1 MRMDIEF
8 SPGALGQRMSAA
20 AREIDGPGFLQGGMN
35 GKRLC
40 SIGHPAALRE
50 ERAGRFFGKRTMG
63 VLWRHSSVNLVE
75 SRSIALA
82 ATRILRRLPKIN
94 EAVSITATPPQP
106 AERHAGVGKV
116 EINPAIRAMAR
127 IRQFR
132 VNRCHVI
139 QVPGFNDLAD
149 HDG

>member
-20 AREIDGPGFLQGGMN
+20 ARKIDGPGFLQGGIS

-40 SIGHPAALRE
+40 SIGHPAASRE
-50 ERAGRFFGKRTMG
+50 ERAGRFLGKRTMG

-94 EAVSITATPPQP
+94 EAVSITESLPQP
-106 AERHAGVGKV
+106 GQR
-116 EINPAIRAMAR
+116 P
-127 IRQFR
+127 FR
-132 VNRCHVI
+132 CSLCR
-139 QVPGFNDLAD
+139 
-149 HDG
+149 